1 MIAFVRTAC
10 IAPGKTR
17 SMMEFAHE
25 IAAHFKSVYDVPLE
39 VLLPIGGNPSRIAWS
54 GRYKDLA
61 ALESVTLKMATD
73 KAYWALVEKHSS
85 DFVPGSLHD
94 SIWRTA

>member
-1 MIAFVRTAC
+1 MIAFIRTAC

-17 SMMEFAHE
+17 SMIEFAHE
-25 IAAHFKSVYDVPLE
+25 IATHFKNTYDVSLE
-39 VLLPIGGNPSRIAWS
+39 ILLPVGGNPSRIAWS

-61 ALESVTLKMATD
+61 AMENVTLKLADD
-73 KAYWALVEKHSS
+73 KAYWALVEKHTA

-94 SIWRTA
+94 SIWRTT

>member
-1 MIAFVRTAC
+1 MITFVRTAC

-25 IAAHFKSVYDVPLE
+25 IAAHFKSTYSVELE
-39 VLLPIGGNPSRIAWS
+39 VLMPIGGNPSRVAWS

-61 ALESVTLKMATD
+61 AMEAVTLKMATD
-73 KAYWALVEKHSS
+73 KAYWALVEKHTA

-94 SIWRTA
+94 AIWRTA